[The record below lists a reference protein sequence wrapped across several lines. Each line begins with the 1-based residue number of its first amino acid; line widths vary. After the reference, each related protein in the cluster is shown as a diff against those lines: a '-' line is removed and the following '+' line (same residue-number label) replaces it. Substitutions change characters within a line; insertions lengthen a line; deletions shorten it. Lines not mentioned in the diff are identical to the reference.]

1 MDKNQS
7 NAFNMFKAILVVL
20 NSFPTVWNSNATIN
34 AVVIA
39 FQNLVNGLVSSEQN
53 QRTGTV
59 GVTLSK
65 GQTLDALINIAL
77 AVADAGY
84 AYAVSVSNMTLK
96 QSCTLG
102 RSTLARAKD
111 VDVIALCQNVHD
123 AVNPFAAS
131 LTTYGATSATIINL
145 QNAINA
151 FSSITGQPANARA
164 AVRVATESIATQV
177 TAGKKMLSEQLDPL
191 MTQFKTS
198 QPVFYEQYFAAREIS
213 NIGHRKTVILKGI
226 IYTGSNVPIM
236 NADVKL
242 SGIATRKKI
251 TGADGVYKMTRLH
264 VGTYTLTV
272 SVTGFITQTKT
283 LTVTQNGTVTTNFV
297 LVASTGG
304 GGTTTGTTP
313 PATA

>member
-53 QRTGTV
+53 QRSGTM
-59 GVTLSK
+59 GVTLTK
-65 GQTLDALINIAL
+65 LQTKDALISVAL

-84 AYAVSVSNMTLK
+84 AYAVSVSNLTLK
-96 QSCTLG
+96 QSCTLT
-102 RSTLARAKD
+102 RTMLIQAKD

-123 AVNPFAAS
+123 AVNPVVAS
-131 LTTYGATSATIINL
+131 LATYGATATTLTSL

-151 FSSITGQPANARA
+151 FSGASGQPANARA
-164 AVRVATESIATQV
+164 VVKVATGSIATQV
-177 TAGKKMLSEQLDPL
+177 AAGKKMLSEQLDSL

-213 NIGHRKTVILKGI
+213 DIGHRKTVSLKGI
-226 IYTGSNVPIM
+226 IYTVGNVPIM
-236 NADVKL
+236 NAEIKL
-242 SGIATRKKI
+242 SGVAIRKKV
-251 TGADGVYKMTRLH
+251 TGADGVYKMARLH

-272 SVTGFITQTKT
+272 SVTGFVTQTKT
-283 LTVTQNGTVTTNFV
+283 ITVTQNGTVTTNFV
-297 LVASTGG
+297 MVAVGGTTG
-304 GGTTTGTTP
+304 GGTTTGG
-313 PATA
+313 ATA